1 MEDAELAL
9 LSEPELLALEL
20 PELVLELF
28 EPVLELLEPVLS
40 ELVLLA
46 LAELPA
52 ADELVLPLLVEL
64 SVPVSTLSNTTSI
77 PADSAPTRRY
87 LVMD

>member
-9 LSEPELLALEL
+9 LSEPELPAPEL
-20 PELVLELF
+20 PELVPELLEL
-28 EPVLELLEPVLS
+28 VLELLEPVLF
-40 ELVLLA
+40 ELVL
-46 LAELPA
+46 PV
-52 ADELVLPLLVEL
+52 ADEPVLPLLVEL